1 MQLLA
6 VALKPSS
13 PEHIAQKIDVKKKK
27 MKTPYVLKDQVSFL
41 EVDFKIIS
49 EFSYHPTYFPTSRL
63 LYLKLRLEMT
73 DWGDILDNI
82 MIPDEIRLLNIS
94 PQE

>member
-6 VALKPSS
+6 VVLKPSS

-41 EVDFKIIS
+41 ELDFKINS
-49 EFSYHPTYFPTSRL
+49 KLLYGPTNFPNSRL
-63 LYLKLRLEMT
+63 LYL
-73 DWGDILDNI
+73 
-82 MIPDEIRLLNIS
+82 
-94 PQE
+94 